1 MSGDAVNLP
10 VRRIVLS
17 DGVDD
22 RSVGN
27 VIRDIFQI
35 NQDKSAERIE
45 LWISTHGGSIDA
57 GMALYDVMQESET
70 PIDVITTG
78 CSMSMG
84 IPILQGG
91 VRRYATPN
99 ARLMIHKAKSGVG
112 YGNIDEGFGTI
123 EDAQKLEKRMHA
135 IVARRVGMHLPAY
148 MRFMGEIRYMM
159 PKEALELNFI
169 DEIRRPVRR

>member
-1 MSGDAVNLP
+1 MPDGAVNLP

-35 NQDKSAERIE
+35 NQDKSADRIE

-57 GMALYDVMQESET
+57 GMALYDVMQESEI
-70 PIDVITTG
+70 PVDVITTG

-99 ARLMIHKAKSGVG
+99 ARLMIHPAGGGAG
-112 YGNIDEGFGTI
+112 YGRLGEGFNSL
-123 EDAQKLEKRMHA
+123 EDAKKLEKRMHA
-135 IVARRVGMHLPAY
+135 IVARRVDMRLP
-148 MRFMGEIRYMM
+148 
-159 PKEALELNFI
+159 
-169 DEIRRPVRR
+169 V